1 VPEDGEQADGERQ
14 LMLSRRQ
21 ILTGT
26 TYAIGATLL
35 FRHAAVRDTGPEPD
49 LERVAPGPAPA
60 PGPEPPAI
68 GAPPAVVEAPEPT
81 PLRRRRT
88 QPEPQTGRSG
98 GRAVHRAQLADRG
111 KPHAVTK
118 GAGGVLVVGMSDDRE
133 PMGWLTEDGSQWIE
147 HTLATSAHATA
158 EVWGVAAHREEFV
171 AVGSTTERD
180 RRRIGASGIVPGED
194 NQVTYVDQREAPTVW
209 HTTDAR
215 RWQGRTLDH
224 IVGPH
229 AQLIAVASDG
239 DRLVAV
245 GSTTGM
251 GSDRGTQ
258 GLVVVSDGG
267 RVWRRGR
274 LQGGGRLAEGMFTG
288 VTYAG
293 GRWYA
298 SSVALE
304 GGAVWTS
311 ADGRRWSVVAGS
323 SEMFR
328 GIALQGIGG
337 DDRRLLVAATS
348 LTDPKPQYFAS
359 RNGGRTWRPTKLD
372 VAMLAGRD
380 ALVGDLAVIAGDVVV
395 VGTHRGAPVLE
406 GGELDAA
413 D

>member
-1 VPEDGEQADGERQ
+1 
-14 LMLSRRQ
+14 MLSRRQ

-35 FRHAAVRDTGPEPD
+35 FRHVAVRDHTPEAD
-49 LERVAPGPAPA
+49 LERVAPGPVPA
-60 PGPEPPAI
+60 GRPEPSPA
-68 GAPPAVVEAPEPT
+68 GDPPAVVEAPEPT
-81 PLRRRRT
+81 PRRRQRT
-88 QPEPQTGRSG
+88 QTEPETGRSG
-98 GRAVHRAQLADRG
+98 GRAVHRAQLSDHG

-133 PMGWLTEDGSQWIE
+133 PIGWLTEDGSRWIE

-158 EVWGVAAHREEFV
+158 EVWGVAAHRADFV

-194 NQVTYVDQREAPTVW
+194 NQVTFVDQREAPTIW
-209 HTTDAR
+209 RTTDAR
-215 RWQGRTLDH
+215 RWEGRTLDH
-224 IVGPH
+224 IVGPQ
-229 AQLIAVASDG
+229 AQLIAVASHA

-245 GSTTGM
+245 GSATGM
-251 GSDRGTQ
+251 GSGRGTQ
-258 GLVVVSDGG
+258 GLVVVSDDG
-267 RVWRRGR
+267 RAWRRGR
-274 LQGGGRLAEGMFTG
+274 LQGSARLAEGMFTG
-288 VTYAG
+288 VTHAG

-298 SSVALE
+298 CSVAVE

-311 ADGRRWSVVAGS
+311 DDGRRWSVVAGS
-323 SEMFR
+323 EDMFR

-337 DDRRLLVAATS
+337 DGRRLLVAATS